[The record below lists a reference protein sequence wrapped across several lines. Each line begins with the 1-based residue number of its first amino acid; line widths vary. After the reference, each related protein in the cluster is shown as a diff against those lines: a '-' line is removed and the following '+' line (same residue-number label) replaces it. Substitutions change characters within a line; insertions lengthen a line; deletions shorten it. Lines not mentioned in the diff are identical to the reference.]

1 MNCCD
6 FGIILK
12 QLRKSKNLTQAEL
25 GQHIGLSKAVISK
38 YENGLGFPTFDV
50 LIHFAKYFNVS
61 TDYLLG
67 VKQYRTID
75 VSDLTDGQINTLFA
89 IIDEYRKLENN

>member
-1 MNCCD
+1 MNSCD

>member
-6 FGIILK
+6 FGITLK

-67 VKQYRTID
+67 VKQNRTID

>member
-89 IIDEYRKLENN
+89 IIDEYRKLEKN